1 MNFVTDIMA
10 TSTNLVSTGL
20 VELMTLT
27 GSLGA
32 AIIIFTIILRSILLP
47 LTLPSLKA
55 QKKMRDLKPELD
67 ELKKKHG
74 KDKKTLQQA
83 QVELY
88 QKYNVNP
95 LAGCLPQLAQIA
107 VLIVLYRA
115 LITFLGETTFNG
127 VELITHFWWLD
138 LRHPDTTY
146 ILPVVAGV
154 SQLFLSLMI
163 APGGEVKDE
172 VPNDSKSK
180 KVQKEN
186 EKEEDMAEM
195 AASMQQQMIFIMP
208 AMTAFIA
215 TRFPSGL
222 ALYWVATT
230 IFSIAQQYFIS
241 GPGGL
246 VTYWQRAQLFI
257 TKAINK

>member
-1 MNFVTDIMA
+1 MN
-10 TSTNLVSTGL
+10 TSTQAVAVGL
-20 VELMTLT
+20 IELMTLT

-32 AIIIFTIILRSILLP
+32 AIIIFTIVLRSILLP

-55 QKKMRDLKPELD
+55 QNKMRELKPEID
-67 ELKKKHG
+67 ALKKKHG
-74 KDKKTLQQA
+74 KDKKAFQQS

-107 VLIVLYRA
+107 VLIVLYHA
-115 LITFLGETTFNG
+115 LITFLGESVYNG
-127 VELITHFWWLD
+127 VQLVTHFLWLD
-138 LRHPDTTY
+138 LTIPDKLF
-146 ILPVVAGV
+146 ILPVIAGV
-154 SQLFLSLMI
+154 SQLILSLMI
-163 APGGEVKDE
+163 APGGEVKDT

-180 KVQKEN
+180 KVQKAN

-208 AMTAFIA
+208 FMTVFIA
-215 TRFPSGL
+215 TQFPSGL
-222 ALYWVATT
+222 ALYWVITT
-230 IFSIAQQYFIS
+230 IFSIIQQYFLS

-246 VTYWQRAQLFI
+246 VTYFERAKI
-257 TKAINK
+257 TISKVINK